1 MGRSIVMHIDEAP
14 RTKGGPYKPGSGPIP
29 RATQLI
35 GDLDKG
41 PWVHIHCL
49 EPNLVV
55 SPHTHDQDEVAF
67 IVEGE
72 LTIEG
77 RKCGPGTVLFNEKDT
92 EYGFTVGG
100 PVVVPNVYDGRNK
113 TFFHFAF
120 SQFKFR
126 GASRTS
132 LLTVPTEAFR
142 NGDFSSL
149 VDGAGNQIPI
159 FDPVCDRGLA
169 TEHFCTGTEPRAQ
182 FPGNIIPSNLI
193 SPLSQ
198 QLIPLIPSGTSSA
211 NVDNLLTGVPSLPT

>member
-14 RTKGGPYKPGSGPIP
+14 WTKGGPYRPGSGPIP

-35 GDLDKG
+35 GDLDEG

-92 EYGFTVGG
+92 EYGFTVG
-100 PVVVPNVYDGRNK
+100 PNGVRFLNIR
-113 TFFHFAF
+113 
-120 SQFKFR
+120 Q
-126 GASRTS
+126 
-132 LLTVPTEAFR
+132 
-142 NGDFSSL
+142 
-149 VDGAGNQIPI
+149 
-159 FDPVCDRGLA
+159 GLA
-169 TEHFCTGTEPRAQ
+169 KITIGGQTHDSYRNP
-182 FPGNIIPSNLI
+182 I
-193 SPLSQ
+193 
-198 QLIPLIPSGTSSA
+198 
-211 NVDNLLTGVPSLPT
+211 D